1 MIHGPQL
8 LELAAVLDAERRS
21 AARRALA
28 HRTSDP
34 MRRVVGRA
42 LIELGS
48 GVEGSR
54 RRGVAAG
61 DNLA

>member
-21 AARRALA
+21 TARRAPA
-28 HRTSDP
+28 HRTPGP

-42 LIELGS
+42 LIDLG
-48 GVEGSR
+48 GRVEGTR
-54 RRGVAAG
+54 RRGMAAG
-61 DNLA
+61 GNLA